1 MVLVAQ
7 FLHLLGRRLLEGL
20 ASLENLQEEV
30 VVRYVVR
37 LLGVQAVLLELG
49 SAEGAREG
57 KRARLVMGMDQLG

>member
-7 FLHLLGRRLLEGL
+7 FLDLLGRRLLEAL

-49 SAEGAREG
+49 SAKGAREG
-57 KRARLVMGMDQLG
+57 KLAQLVMRIDQLG